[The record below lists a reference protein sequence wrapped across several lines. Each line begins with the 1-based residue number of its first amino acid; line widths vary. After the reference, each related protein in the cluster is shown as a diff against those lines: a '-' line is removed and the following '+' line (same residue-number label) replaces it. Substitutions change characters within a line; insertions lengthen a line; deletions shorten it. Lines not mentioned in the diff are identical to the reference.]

1 MCTHKIFETNE
12 KFKALDNPAGK
23 INLVGLEILP
33 EQGLLDIMLNPAIPR
48 EPRKKPTIEE
58 MIQDEQIKKDHNVRY
73 EYLKIE
79 DDERLIGFYGN
90 YFADSMLGGLRNY
103 WITKLGIITSKYK

>member
-90 YFADSMLGGLRNY
+90 YFADSGLGGLRNY